1 MRFLADMGVSMRVV
15 EWLRSTGHDV
25 VHLRE
30 QGLHRLPDSEIF
42 AKAQRERRVVLT
54 FDLDFGEIVAAT
66 GVKTASVILFRLKNT
81 RSQHVIGRLEAVLAR
96 SSADVE
102 RGAIVVVEDWRHRVR
117 RLPLG
122 A

>member
-15 EWLRSTGHDV
+15 EWLRSTGHDI

-30 QGLHRLPDSEIF
+30 QGLHRLPD
-42 AKAQRERRVVLT
+42 
-54 FDLDFGEIVAAT
+54 GEIVAAT
-66 GVKTASVILFRLKNT
+66 GVRTASVILFRLKNT

>member
-15 EWLRSTGHDV
+15 EWLRSTGHDI

-30 QGLHRLPDSEIF
+30 QGLHRLPDGEIF

-81 RSQHVIGRLEAVLAR
+81 RSQHVIGRLETVLAR